1 MTHEEISD
9 RIWEA
14 VGHWVEGRHE
24 ESVQILAELAQTQT
38 PSMMYGVACGI
49 ATVAKAALTKMHGHQ
64 THTSF
69 WGIRT
74 LDGSRPEDTV
84 PPHHLFAAR
93 FIAAYLN
100 NDTDT
105 ALALYQAAFTSEDP
119 ELWPACMH
127 TLLAA
132 TGEAVLAATP
142 GADR

>member
-1 MTHEEISD
+1 MHDEIAEQV
-9 RIWEA
+9 WEA

-24 ESVQILAELAQTQT
+24 ESTQILARLAETQT
-38 PSMMYGVACGI
+38 PSMMYGAACGI
-49 ATVAKAALTKMHGHQ
+49 ATVAKAALTKMYGSHSHAC
-64 THTSF
+64 F

-74 LDGSRPEDTV
+74 VGGLRPEDII
-84 PPHHLFAAR
+84 PAHHLFAAR

-105 ALALYQAAFTSEDP
+105 ALALYQAAYTSSDP

-142 GADR
+142 GAGR

>member
-1 MTHEEISD
+1 MHDEIAD
-9 RIWEA
+9 EVWEA
-14 VGHWVEGRHE
+14 VGRWVEGSHE
-24 ESVQILAELAQTQT
+24 ESAQILARLAATQT

-49 ATVAKAALTKMHGHQ
+49 ATVAKAALTKMHGSHC
-64 THTSF
+64 HDCF

-74 LDGSRPEDTV
+74 VGGLRPEDVV

-105 ALALYQAAFTSEDP
+105 ALALFQAAYTSSDP
-119 ELWPACMH
+119 ELWPVCMH

-132 TGEAVLAATP
+132 TGEAVIAATG